1 MKRSLCLLLTVCL
14 MISLLSVMGLAEAG
28 DEPTVFTLSGIDT
41 DCRTGQLVVY
51 TQSGTATGTGEKC
64 TEALVDKEG
73 KILSVGG
80 YNNTVPEGG
89 FILAG
94 NGNKG
99 KTVAALQVGDGLFYD
114 KNSMT
119 ATLVPAGYNP
129 FYESSVTVN
138 GINTTRKQDTIILF
152 NGQDG
157 KTSTGTNAWGYEVV
171 VDAEGFVIALGDN
184 NSDIPAG
191 GFVLSGH
198 GAGKAALEAAAK
210 GGMKVTLS
218 SDRKTATFAFDKE
231 SAYKEYLL
239 MQNLLFE
246 ELSANLSENRLI
258 DGAKSEAILG
268 EMQATLNALKGYLDK
283 GNYVGYL
290 KSVAE
295 MEVLCV
301 TAKQSITESIA
312 AEGRGVWLRPA
323 LTKDRNKIFET
334 VKSIWE
340 AGFNQ
345 VYLEVQFDNTM
356 IIPLPEGN
364 LYSQNP
370 ALAGSD
376 ILKTYIEAC
385 HSYGIEIHA
394 WMSVFRVGYEG
405 TSNTKLSVGM
415 KKPEWRQISKNG
427 VDYVA
432 NAYGDAFFV
441 NPALPE
447 VREFLLET
455 YRYILENYDLDG
467 FQLDY
472 IRYPNKADGEEF
484 GYDDYTVKL
493 YKDKYGKDPK
503 TFTSGSADYTQWVQF
518 RADFVTEFVRSV
530 KELID
535 EIRPDV
541 YLGAAVAPGYANS
554 LVNMNQDS
562 VTWLKEGLI
571 DIVFPM
577 AYGTTDAVLRYIEE
591 TVAAAGKDVLIY
603 AGVSDQG
610 AEVFADQILAT
621 RHSGADGV
629 AFFSWN
635 VYDNRYDSIDDWLF
649 ADTALSPTYNGKPA
663 MLALLKQILKRS
675 EDYENAL
682 GQALT
687 EKVQGALEALEA
699 DTLSSCKQTVA
710 EALDAVKEKVSQ
722 GLFPEAYLEDLS
734 MAYRILE
741 NQKDDAKEAYR
752 TEHPLPDSLIPEDPE
767 GDTSAP
773 GEESSEESVEEST
786 AESMAE
792 SQEEVILTPVEN
804 AFRIVSMVLL
814 FGGLALFPVYYVLNN
829 RRRKIIRSFDEPKE
843 PTEELDPAEN
853 EPKE

>member
-1 MKRSLCLLLTVCL
+1 MRRSLSIFLTVCF
-14 MISLLSVMGLAEAG
+14 LLALLPYGAFAAE
-28 DEPTVFTLSGIDT
+28 ESELTVFNLSGVDT

-51 TQSGTATGTGEKC
+51 TQAGSATGTGEKC
-64 TEALVDKEG
+64 TEALVGSDG

-80 YNNTVPEGG
+80 CNNTVPEGG

-94 NGNKG
+94 NGNRG
-99 KTVAALQVGDGLFYD
+99 KTVAALQVGDGLFFD

-119 ATLVPAGYNP
+119 VTLVPADYNP
-129 FYESSVTVN
+129 FFETSVTVN
-138 GINTTRKQDTIILF
+138 GINTTRTQDTIILF
-152 NGQDG
+152 DGKDG

-171 VDAEGFVIALGDN
+171 VDADGYVIALGDN
-184 NSDIPAG
+184 NSTIPAG

-198 GAGKAALEAAAK
+198 GAGKTALEAAAK
-210 GGMKVTLS
+210 SGMKVTVS
-218 SDRKTATFAFDKE
+218 SNRKTATFAFDKE
-231 SAYKEYLL
+231 SAYKEYVLAL
-239 MQNLLFE
+239 DALSK

-258 DGAKSEAILG
+258 DGEKSEAILD
-268 EMQATLNALKGYLDK
+268 EMQSTLNALKGYLDA

-295 MEVLCV
+295 MEALCV
-301 TAKQSITESIA
+301 TAKRSINENIA
-312 AEGRGVWLRPA
+312 TEGRGVWLRPA
-323 LTKDRNKIFET
+323 LTSDRNTIFNT

-345 VYLEVQFDNTM
+345 VYLEIQFDNTM

-394 WMSVFRVGYEG
+394 WLSVFRVGYEG
-405 TSNTKLSVGM
+405 TANTKLSVGM
-415 KKPEWRQISKNG
+415 VKPEWRNISKNG
-427 VDYVA
+427 VNYVA
-432 NAYGDAFFV
+432 NAYGNAFFL

-455 YRYILENYDLDG
+455 YRHILENYDLDG

-484 GYDDYTVKL
+484 GYDEYTLQL

-530 KELID
+530 RELID

-541 YLGAAVAPGYANS
+541 YLGAAVAPGYATS

-562 VTWLKEGLI
+562 VTWLKEGLL

-591 TVAAAGKDVLIY
+591 TDAAAGDDVLIY

-635 VYDNRYDSIDDWLF
+635 VYDNRYDSIDEWLF
-649 ADTALSPTYNGKPA
+649 AEKALSPTYNGKPA

-687 EKVQGALEALEA
+687 EKVQGAVEALEA
-699 DTLSSCKQTVA
+699 GTLSSCKQTVK
-710 EALDAVKEKVSQ
+710 EALDAVKEKISDN
-722 GLFPEAYLEDLS
+722 LFPEAYAEDLS

-752 TEHPLPDSLIPEDPE
+752 AEHPLPDSLIPEDPE
-767 GDTSAP
+767 GDISAP
-773 GEESSEESVEEST
+773 DEESGDVSTEESVEESGE
-786 AESMAE
+786 ASG
-792 SQEEVILTPVEN
+792 EETPLTPVEN
-804 AFRIVSMVLL
+804 AFRIISVVIL
-814 FGGLALFPVYYVLNN
+814 FGGLALFPVYYVLNM
-829 RRRKIIRSFDEPKE
+829 RRRKIIRSFDQPEEPSSEEESIE
-843 PTEELDPAEN
+843 P
-853 EPKE
+853 